1 MTTPPIDS
9 SVVRWSVPRD
19 EVASALANRP
29 LLIMMHGYGSNEG
42 DLFSLANF
50 LPGEFIVAS
59 LRGPN
64 QSGPGFSWFHIDF
77 DPVTGMIRRDIHEV
91 NSATLS
97 LLAWLDDLEVEV
109 GELPRIAVLGFSQGG
124 VMALQLLRH
133 APERFTAGIVF
144 AGFAVEDD
152 TQAGIERDA
161 RLAAVLPPVFW
172 ARDPHD
178 PVIHPDLVAF
188 TRKWLPEHSDLD
200 ARLYSN
206 VGHSISMEEIEDA
219 TEFLRLHAL

>member
-1 MTTPPIDS
+1 MITPPIDS
-9 SVVRWSVPRD
+9 SAIRWSVPRE
-19 EVASALANRP
+19 EVASALADRP

-42 DLFSLANF
+42 DLFSLSQF
-50 LPGEFIVAS
+50 LPPEFVVAS
-59 LRGPN
+59 LRGQN
-64 QSGPGFSWFHIDF
+64 AEGPGFTWFRITP
-77 DPVTGMIRRDIHEV
+77 DPVTGMLNRDIDEV
-91 NSATLS
+91 NASTVQ
-97 LLAWLDDLEVEV
+97 LLVWLDDLEVEV

-152 TQAGIERDA
+152 TQSGIERDA

>member
-1 MTTPPIDS
+1 MITPPIDS
-9 SVVRWSVPRD
+9 SVIRWSVPRN

-42 DLFSLANF
+42 DLFSLAQF
-50 LPGEFIVAS
+50 LPAEFVVAS
-59 LRGPN
+59 LRGQN
-64 QSGPGFSWFHIDF
+64 ASGPGFTWFHIEP
-77 DPVTGMIRRDIHEV
+77 DPVTGTLNRDINEV
-91 NSATLS
+91 NASTVS
-97 LLAWLDDLEVEV
+97 LLAWLDDLEAEV
-109 GELPRIAVLGFSQGG
+109 GELPRVAVLGFSQGG

-133 APERFTAGIVF
+133 VPERFTAGVVL

-152 TQAGIERDA
+152 AQAGIERDA

-172 ARDPHD
+172 ARDPQD

-188 TRKWLPEHSDLD
+188 TRKWLPEHSTLD

-206 VGHSISMEEIEDA
+206 VGHSISVEEIEDVA
-219 TEFLRLHAL
+219 EFLREHAL

>member
-9 SVVRWSVPRD
+9 SAIRWSVPR
-19 EVASALANRP
+19 EKVASALADRP

-42 DLFSLANF
+42 DLFSLAQF
-50 LPGEFIVAS
+50 LPPEFVVAS
-59 LRGPN
+59 LRGQN
-64 QSGPGFSWFHIDF
+64 ASGPGFTWFHITP
-77 DPVTGMIRRDIHEV
+77 DPVTGMLNRDINEV
-91 NSATLS
+91 NSSTES
-97 LLAWLDDLEVEV
+97 LLAWIGDLEAEV
-109 GELPRIAVLGFSQGG
+109 GELSRIAVLGFSQGG

-133 APERFTAGIVF
+133 APERFNAGIVL
-144 AGFAVEDD
+144 AGFAVDD
-152 TQAGIERDA
+152 ETPSGRERDA

-206 VGHSISMEEIEDA
+206 VGHSISVEEIEDVVV
-219 TEFLRLHAL
+219 FLRLHAL